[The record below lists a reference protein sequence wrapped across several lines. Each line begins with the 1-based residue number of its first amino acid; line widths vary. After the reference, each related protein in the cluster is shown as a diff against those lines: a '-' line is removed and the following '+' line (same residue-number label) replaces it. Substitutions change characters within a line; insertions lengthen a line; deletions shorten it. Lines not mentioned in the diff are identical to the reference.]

1 MNLNK
6 FLKECNKKEVFKRF
20 NLEIKKNTIVGI
32 KGATGKGKSTLGKII
47 LCLLDPYEG
56 YIEID
61 ETKINSNN
69 YIMKTKFN
77 GFLTLLLAF
86 MVQISFA
93 QEKTVTGTV
102 SDASGPLPGV
112 TVIIKGTKTGTQTDF
127 DGKTTTFDPIAISV
141 NQNEDNFQDVK
152 LYPNPLIDNK
162 VNILLPIPQENEIG
176 FFINDLIGKQY
187 VSDITLIN
195 MGDQTMVILEFSERP
210 PSGTYLISVIINNEI
225 ITKKLL
231 LE

>member
-1 MNLNK
+1 MVQMHDN
-6 FLKECNKKEVFKRF
+6 
-20 NLEIKKNTIVGI
+20 IVGI
-32 KGATGKGKSTLGKII
+32 DSAVLMH
-47 LCLLDPYEG
+47 P
-56 YIEID
+56 
-61 ETKINSNN
+61 
-69 YIMKTKFN
+69 
-77 GFLTLLLAF
+77 
-86 MVQISFA
+86 
-93 QEKTVTGTV
+93 TVWK
-102 SDASGPLPGV
+102 ASGHV
-112 TVIIKGTKTGTQTDF
+112 DAF
-127 DGKTTTFDPIAISV
+127 ND
-141 NQNEDNFQDVK
+141 
-152 LYPNPLIDNK
+152 PLIDNK